1 MYYFFITP
9 LGNEYNENGYINCG
23 VDSHNEI
30 SLIDNNKAIQ
40 RNKLLIHT
48 HNLKSIVLSKRSQT

>member
-23 VDSHNEI
+23 VESHNEI

-48 HNLKSIVLSKRSQT
+48 T